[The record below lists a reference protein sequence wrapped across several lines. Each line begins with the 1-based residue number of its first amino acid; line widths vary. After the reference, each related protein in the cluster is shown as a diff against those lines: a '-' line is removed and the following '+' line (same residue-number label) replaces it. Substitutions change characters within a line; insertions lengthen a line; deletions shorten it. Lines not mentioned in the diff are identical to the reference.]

1 MGCVVMADAVDN
13 QQSGRSA
20 VVTGGG
26 KGIGAAICRALTMD
40 GCSVVINYM
49 SSADEAAAL
58 CEELSAVNPNTS
70 IYQADV
76 TDFSQMKKMMD
87 DTACRLGR
95 VDILVNNAG
104 LTRDGL
110 MMLMPEKDWM
120 DVIDVNLRGVF
131 NASKSVLPHMI
142 AQRRGVI
149 INIASL
155 SGIDGLAGQANY
167 AAAKGGVIALTRSLS
182 KELAR
187 FGIRINAVAPGAIET
202 DMLYSVKE
210 TAREELR
217 RHIPLN
223 RFGKPE
229 EVAAAV
235 RFLAS
240 DEAGYITGEV
250 ISVTGG
256 L

>member
-1 MGCVVMADAVDN
+1 MNDKAAKRTV
-13 QQSGRSA
+13 A

-26 KGIGAAICRALTMD
+26 KGIGSAVCRALTKD
-40 GCSVVINYM
+40 GSSVVINYM
-49 SSADEAAAL
+49 SSSNEAATL
-58 CEELSAVNPNTS
+58 CEELRAINPNTMA
-70 IYQADV
+70 YQADV

-87 DTACRLGR
+87 EMVALFGR

-104 LTRDGL
+104 LARDGL
-110 MMLMPEKDWM
+110 LLLMPEKDWM
-120 DVIDVNLRGVF
+120 DVMDVNLTGVF

-142 AQRRGVI
+142 AQRSGVI
-149 INIASL
+149 INISSL

-167 AAAKGGVIALTRSLS
+167 AAAKGGVIALTRALS
-182 KELAR
+182 KELAQ
-187 FGIRINAVAPGAIET
+187 FGIRVNAVAPGAIET
-202 DMLYSVKE
+202 DMLDAMKD

-217 RHIPLN
+217 RNIPLR
-223 RFGKPE
+223 RFGRPE
-229 EVAAAV
+229 EVASVV

-240 DEAGYITGEV
+240 EEAGYITGEV